1 MDTPHTVTWTEEE
14 CTQYRAKIQKRL
26 QKKGGDME
34 MTDEYRAF
42 LEQRHGE
49 PLVLYR
55 TRRCHMYPFD
65 RDSLKDGAFQQISVI
80 CGCEEPMGMFVIH
93 HDFGVTRPH
102 NADLP
107 PTTQELFGY
116 IDANAEALVA
126 EMLTLGILERVVAE
140 F

>member
-1 MDTPHTVTWTEEE
+1 MDTPHTVIWTQEE
-14 CTQYRAKIQKRL
+14 CAQYRAEIQKRL
-26 QKKGGDME
+26 LKKGDME
-34 MTDEYRAF
+34 MPEEWRAF
-42 LEQRHGE
+42 LEQRHDE

-55 TRRCHMYPFD
+55 TRWHHMIPLD
-65 RDSLKDGAFQQISVI
+65 MDDPKESAFEQISII
-80 CGCEEPMGMFVIH
+80 CGGEEPMGMFVIH
-93 HDFGVTRPH
+93 HDFGVNRPH